1 MEQSRLAK
9 HIQLLSPRNRDR
21 FRQFVYSPY
30 FNQHEK
36 TAELLD
42 LLLENIDQ
50 PTGTLDKKTAFRKL
64 FPGQPYEEQQVHNLM
79 SYLRKLYL
87 RFTAFEYMEQH
98 RYQEQLYTMEAA
110 YNSHQFDILTNRSKQ
125 LQKKLREDLVHD
137 NDYFFTNYR
146 LNHVLGY
153 YSGTYF
159 DRSETETF
167 QQMLDNL
174 DKYYIVEKLRNCC
187 HLTANSIMMNTAYDF
202 NFLEELLEH
211 MEHNWPQYEQ
221 ERSIAMY
228 YTILM
233 SLRDGDNPQHYQRMK
248 QLLAEE
254 MNLLSELEGR
264 DLYSFSYNYC
274 IRMINTGYSEYQLE
288 LFQLYRQGL
297 KQGLLLEKGK
307 ISEWDYKNIATLGA
321 SLREF
326 EWTELFLNEYRDKL
340 PPHRQENAYNYN
352 LGNLYYNKKMYNEAL
367 SALLLVQFTDVKYH
381 LSTTFLLLRTYYAL
395 KDTEA
400 LLSLIE
406 TFRIY
411 VIRNRKMT
419 TEQKRGYTNFLRFD
433 RRLVVLRH
441 HASTYSK
448 KDLHTELASL
458 AEKIEAAPNVINK
471 YWLLEECRSSAQVAA
486 GSGQ

>member
-9 HIQLLSPRNRDR
+9 HLQALSPRNRER
-21 FRQFVYSPY
+21 FRQFVNSPY

-36 TAELLD
+36 TAELLSLVLD
-42 LLLENIDQ
+42 CIDSK
-50 PTGTLDKKTAFRKL
+50 PEGLTKKYVFRKL

-87 RFTAFEYMEQH
+87 RFMAYEHLEQR
-98 RYQEQLYTMEAA
+98 RYHEKLYTLEAA
-110 YNSHQFDILTNRSKQ
+110 YNSHQFDILTNRGKQ
-125 LQKKLREDLVHD
+125 LQKKLREDAVHD
-137 NDYFFTNYR
+137 SDYFFTYYR
-146 LNHVLGY
+146 LNHALGY
-153 YSGTYF
+153 YSGHYF
-159 DRSETETF
+159 DRSETESL

-187 HLTANSIMMNTAYDF
+187 HLTANSIMMNTSYDF
-202 NFLEELLEH
+202 HLLEELLGYVES
-211 MEHNWPQYEQ
+211 NWQLYEP
-221 ERSIAMY
+221 ELSIVMY

-233 SLRDGDNPQHYQRMK
+233 SLRHGDHPQHYQ
-248 QLLAEE
+248 LLKKILSGE
-254 MNLLSELEGR
+254 MGRLSDDEGR

-274 IRMINTGYSEYQLE
+274 IRMINAGYNEYQAE

-297 KQGLLLEKGK
+297 KQGLLLEKGM

-326 EWTELFLNEYRDKL
+326 EWTEQFLNEYREKL

-352 LGNLYYNKKMYNEAL
+352 LGNLYYNKKMYNDAL

-411 VIRNRKMT
+411 VIRNRKIT
-419 TEQKRGYTNFLRFD
+419 AEQKRGYTNFLRFA
-433 RRLVVLRH
+433 RRLVVLKH

-448 KDLHTELASL
+448 KALDEELSSL
-458 AEKIEAAPNVINK
+458 AKKIEGAPNVINK
-471 YWLLEECRSSAQVAA
+471 YWLLEECRVEAAAQA
-486 GSGQ
+486 